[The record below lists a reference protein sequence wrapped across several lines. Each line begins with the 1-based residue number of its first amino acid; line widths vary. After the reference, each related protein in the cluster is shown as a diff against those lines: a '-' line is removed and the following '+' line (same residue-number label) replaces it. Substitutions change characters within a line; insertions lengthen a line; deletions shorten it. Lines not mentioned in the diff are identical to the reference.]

1 MHMTTGNAG
10 GTAAHGLRVVLVED
24 HPGYLDQLREMI
36 HALEDVH
43 VVHTADNDQDAV
55 HWLAAH
61 PGGWDLLV
69 LDIFLARGHGFKVL
83 QACGE
88 RRPDQRAVFLTSY
101 TRDPARSQALALG
114 ADAVFHKVKVAQFLQ
129 YVTVQRDARV
139 QHA

>member
-1 MHMTTGNAG
+1 MHMTTGHTG

-24 HPGYLDQLREMI
+24 HPGYLEQLREMI
-36 HALEDVH
+36 HALEDVR
-43 VVHTADNDQDAV
+43 VVHTADNDRDAV

-61 PGGWDLLV
+61 PHDWDLLV

-83 QACGE
+83 RTCSE
-88 RRPDQRAVFLTSY
+88 RRADQRAVFLTSY

-114 ADAVFHKVKVAQFLQ
+114 ADAVFHKVDVAPFLH
-129 YVTVQRDARV
+129 YVTAQRDARA